1 VDHLDHQA
9 SVDATGNNGGVV
21 IQLRPNRLNIFESEF
36 DWLFSVIER
45 RLDNYFHNK
54 SWEQVS
60 PPPVFDTENRYHRF
74 IHSARLTDDERL
86 VLLLAMAPHVRP
98 QMLDV
103 FFTRNKET
111 QRGFAEFGGHQGKAH
126 SGFLPTV
133 ETALFILAGQDLNK
147 RFELMALFGPDHV
160 FYREKVLQL
169 TEIAPD
175 EPPGA
180 WRIDMGE
187 DFLHHSLYGR
197 SLHPQFGPGFPA
209 RQLITRHRWD
219 ELVLD
224 PYTHEQLEELKAW
237 LQHGDTLMKTW
248 GLERKLMPGYRCLFH
263 GPPGTGKSL
272 TAALLGQV
280 SGRRVYGIDLS
291 LIISKYIGETEKN
304 LEKVFIQAEE
314 KNWLLF
320 FDEADA
326 LFGKRTQV
334 NDSHDRFANQ
344 ETSYLLQRVELFPGV
359 VILATNLK
367 SNIDEAFARRF
378 QAVIHFPMP
387 DKKLRYQLWQQSF
400 SPMTHLAETIDL
412 KEIAARF
419 ELSGGAIMNVV
430 RYSSLMAL
438 NRHSSEITFEDLEHG
453 ILREFNKE
461 GRSAE

>member
-1 VDHLDHQA
+1 MV
-9 SVDATGNNGGVV
+9 TR
-21 IQLRPNRLNIFESEF
+21 LRQKKINIFEAEF
-36 DWLFSVIER
+36 DWLFQVIEQ
-45 RLDNYFHNK
+45 RLNSYFHGK
-54 SWEQVS
+54 PLERAAA
-60 PPPVFDTENRYHRF
+60 PPAFDRQNAYHRF
-74 IHSARLTDDERL
+74 VREAGLSDDDRV

-103 FFTRNKET
+103 FFTQNKET
-111 QRGFAEFGGHQGKAH
+111 QRGFAEFGGLQGKAH

-133 ETALFILAGQDLNK
+133 ETALFILAGQDLDK
-147 RFELMALFGPDHV
+147 RFELMPLFDPEHA
-160 FYREKVLQL
+160 FYREKVLRL
-169 TEIAPD
+169 TEVETD

-180 WRIDMGE
+180 RRIDVGE
-187 DFLHHSLYGR
+187 DFLHRSLYGR
-197 SLHPQFGPGFPA
+197 PLNPQFGPGFPA
-209 RQLITRHRWD
+209 RSLTTKYRWD

-248 GLERKLMPGYRCLFH
+248 QLERKLMPGYRCLFH

-280 SGRRVYGIDLS
+280 SGRNVYCIDLS

-304 LEKVFIQAEE
+304 LEKVFVQAEE

-367 SNIDEAFARRF
+367 SNIDEAFSRRF

-387 DKKLRYQLWQQSF
+387 DKNLRYQLWCQSF
-400 SPMTHLAETIDL
+400 SPMTQLAEDVDL
-412 KEIAARF
+412 KQIAARF
-419 ELSGGAIMNVV
+419 ELAGGAIMNVV

-438 NRHSSEITFEDLEHG
+438 KRHSTKITFEDLEHG

-461 GRSAE
+461 GRSAD

>member
-1 VDHLDHQA
+1 
-9 SVDATGNNGGVV
+9 VV
-21 IQLRPNRLNIFESEF
+21 IKLRQITTNIFEAEF
-36 DWLFSVIER
+36 DWLFNVIEQ
-45 RLDNYFHNK
+45 RLNSYFHNK
-54 SWEQVS
+54 PLVRISA
-60 PPPVFDTENRYHRF
+60 PPAIHQENTYHRF
-74 IHSARLTDDERL
+74 IREAELNDDERV

-103 FFTRNKET
+103 FFTQNKET
-111 QRGFAEFGGHQGKAH
+111 QRGFAEFGGLQGKAH

-133 ETALFILAGQDLNK
+133 ETVLFVLAGQDLNK
-147 RFELMALFGPDHV
+147 RFELMRIFDPEHV
-160 FYREKVLQL
+160 FYREKVLRL
-169 TEIAPD
+169 MEMETD

-180 WRIDMGE
+180 RRIDVGE
-187 DFLHHSLYGR
+187 DFLHRSLYAR
-197 SLHPQFGPGFPA
+197 PLDPLFGPGFPA
-209 RQLITRHRWD
+209 RQLKTKYRWD

-237 LQHGDTLMKTW
+237 LQYGDTLMQTW
-248 GLERKLMPGYRCLFH
+248 ELKRKLMPGYRCLFY

-272 TAALLGQV
+272 TAALLGKV
-280 SGRRVYGIDLS
+280 SGCKVYCIDLS

-304 LEKVFIQAEE
+304 LEKVFAQAEE

-344 ETSYLLQRVELFPGV
+344 ETSYLLQRVEIFPGV

-367 SNIDEAFARRF
+367 SNIDEAFSRRF
-378 QAVIHFPMP
+378 QAVIHFPLP
-387 DKKLRYQLWQQSF
+387 DKKLRYQLWSQSF
-400 SPMTHLAETIDL
+400 SSMTRLADDIDL

-419 ELSGGAIMNVV
+419 ELAGGAIMNVV

-438 NRHSSEITFEDLEHG
+438 KRHSTEIAFEDLEHG

-461 GRSAE
+461 GRSAD

>member
-1 VDHLDHQA
+1 M
-9 SVDATGNNGGVV
+9 T
-21 IQLRPNRLNIFESEF
+21 QLRQKRLNIFEGEF
-36 DWLFSVIER
+36 DWLFNVIEH
-45 RLDNYFHNK
+45 RLDGYFHGK
-54 SWEQVS
+54 SADR
-60 PPPVFDTENRYHRF
+60 PPAPPVYDSQNRYHRF
-74 IHSARLTDDERL
+74 IRSAQLSDDERI

-111 QRGFAEFGGHQGKAH
+111 QRGFAEFGGQQGKAH

-133 ETALFILAGQDLNK
+133 ETALFVLAGQDLSR
-147 RFELMALFGPDHV
+147 RFDLMRLFDPEHV
-160 FYREKVLQL
+160 FYREKILRL
-169 TEIAPD
+169 TETEPD

-180 WRIDMGE
+180 RRIDVGE

-197 SLHPQFGPGFPA
+197 PLNPQFGPGFPA
-209 RQLITRHRWD
+209 RQLKTRHRWD

-237 LQHGDTLMKTW
+237 LQHGDTLMNAW
-248 GLERKLMPGYRCLFH
+248 EFERKLMPGYRCLFH

-280 SGRRVYGIDLS
+280 SQRQVYCIDLS

-304 LEKVFIQAEE
+304 LEKVFVQAEE

-326 LFGKRTQV
+326 LFGKRTHV

-367 SNIDEAFARRF
+367 SNIDEAFSRRF

-387 DKKLRYQLWQQSF
+387 DKKLRHQLWRQSF
-400 SPMTHLAETIDL
+400 SPMTRLAKVVDL

-419 ELSGGAIMNVV
+419 ELSGGAIMNVI
-430 RYSSLMAL
+430 RYCSLMAL
-438 NRHSSEITFEDLEHG
+438 NRHSTEITFEDLEHG

>member
-1 VDHLDHQA
+1 M
-9 SVDATGNNGGVV
+9 
-21 IQLRPNRLNIFESEF
+21 IKLRQITTNIFEAEF
-36 DWLFSVIER
+36 DWLFNVIEQ
-45 RLDNYFHNK
+45 RLNSYFHNK
-54 SWEQVS
+54 PLERISA
-60 PPPVFDTENRYHRF
+60 PPAIHQENTYHRF
-74 IHSARLTDDERL
+74 IREAELNDDER
-86 VLLLAMAPHVRP
+86 VVVLLAMAPHVRP

-103 FFTRNKET
+103 FFTQNKET
-111 QRGFAEFGGHQGKAH
+111 QRGFAEFGGLQGKAH

-133 ETALFILAGQDLNK
+133 ETVLFVLAGQDLNK
-147 RFELMALFGPDHV
+147 RFELMRIFDPEHV
-160 FYREKVLQL
+160 FYREKVLRL
-169 TEIAPD
+169 MEMETD

-180 WRIDMGE
+180 RRIDVGE
-187 DFLHHSLYGR
+187 DFLHRSLYAR
-197 SLHPQFGPGFPA
+197 PLDPLFGPGFPA
-209 RQLITRHRWD
+209 RQLKTKYRWD

-237 LQHGDTLMKTW
+237 LQYGDTLMQTW
-248 GLERKLMPGYRCLFH
+248 ELKRKLMPGYRCLFY

-272 TAALLGQV
+272 TAALLGKF
-280 SGRRVYGIDLS
+280 SGCKVYCIDLS

-304 LEKVFIQAEE
+304 MEKVFAQAEE

-344 ETSYLLQRVELFPGV
+344 ETSYLLQRVEIFPGV

-367 SNIDEAFARRF
+367 SNIDEAFSRRF

-387 DKKLRYQLWQQSF
+387 DKKLRYQLWSQSF
-400 SPMTHLAETIDL
+400 SSMTRLAEDIDL

-419 ELSGGAIMNVV
+419 ELAGGAIMNVV

-438 NRHSSEITFEDLEHG
+438 KRHSTEIAFEDLEHG

-461 GRSAE
+461 GRSAD

>member
-1 VDHLDHQA
+1 MVTRPRQT
-9 SVDATGNNGGVV
+9 TG
-21 IQLRPNRLNIFESEF
+21 NIFEAEF
-36 DWLFSVIER
+36 DWLFKVIEQ
-45 RLDNYFHNK
+45 RLNSYFHSK
-54 SWEQVS
+54 SFHPDS
-60 PPPVFDTENRYHRF
+60 PPPPLDRQSTFHAFVRQADL
-74 IHSARLTDDERL
+74 SDDER
-86 VLLLAMAPHVRP
+86 VILLLAMAPHARP

-103 FFTRNKET
+103 FFTQNKET
-111 QRGFAEFGGHQGKAH
+111 QRGFAEFGGLQGKAH

-133 ETALFILAGQDLNK
+133 ETALFILAGQDLNR
-147 RFELMALFGPDHV
+147 RFELMQLFDPEHL
-160 FYREKVLQL
+160 FFQKKILRL
-169 TEIAPD
+169 TEVETD
-175 EPPGA
+175 EPLGA
-180 WRIDMGE
+180 RRIDVGE
-187 DFLHHSLYGR
+187 DFLHRSLYAGP
-197 SLHPQFGPGFPA
+197 LNPQFGPGFPA
-209 RQLITRHRWD
+209 RQLKTGFRWD

-237 LQHGDTLMKTW
+237 LQYGETMMKTW
-248 GLERKLMPGYRCLFH
+248 ELERKMMPGYRCLFH

-280 SGRRVYGIDLS
+280 SDRRVYCIDLS

-304 LEKVFIQAEE
+304 LEKVFAQAEE

-344 ETSYLLQRVELFPGV
+344 ETSYLLQRVEIFPGV

-367 SNIDEAFARRF
+367 SNIDEAFSRRF

-400 SPMTHLAETIDL
+400 SPMTKLSEDIEL
-412 KEIAARF
+412 KKIAAKY
-419 ELSGGAIMNVV
+419 ELTGGAIMNVI
-430 RYSSLMAL
+430 RYCSLMAL
-438 NRHSSEITFEDLEHG
+438 KRHSNEIIFEDLEQG

-461 GRSAE
+461 GRSAD

>member
-1 VDHLDHQA
+1 MV
-9 SVDATGNNGGVV
+9 TR
-21 IQLRPNRLNIFESEF
+21 LRQQKINIFEAEF
-36 DWLFSVIER
+36 DWLFHVIEQ
-45 RLDNYFHNK
+45 RLNSYFHNK
-54 SWEQVS
+54 SPERAAA
-60 PPPVFDTENRYHRF
+60 PPAFDQQNAYHRF
-74 IHSARLTDDERL
+74 VREAGLSDDERV

-103 FFTRNKET
+103 FFTQNKET
-111 QRGFAEFGGHQGKAH
+111 QRGFAEFGGLQGKAH

-133 ETALFILAGQDLNK
+133 ETALFILAGQDLGK
-147 RFELMALFGPDHV
+147 RFELMPLFDPEHV
-160 FYREKVLQL
+160 FYREKVLRL
-169 TEIAPD
+169 TEVETD

-180 WRIDMGE
+180 RRIDVGE
-187 DFLHHSLYGR
+187 DFMHRSLYAR
-197 SLHPQFGPGFPA
+197 PLNPQFGPGFPA
-209 RQLITRHRWD
+209 RPLKTKYRWD

-237 LQHGDTLMKTW
+237 LQHGDTLMQTW
-248 GLERKLMPGYRCLFH
+248 ELERKLMPGYRCLFF

-272 TAALLGQV
+272 TAALLGKV
-280 SGRRVYGIDLS
+280 SGRNVYCIDLS

-304 LEKVFIQAEE
+304 LEKVFVQAEE

-367 SNIDEAFARRF
+367 SNIDEAFSRRF

-387 DKKLRYQLWQQSF
+387 DKKLRYQLWRQSF
-400 SPMTHLAETIDL
+400 SPMTQLAEDVDL

-419 ELSGGAIMNVV
+419 ELAGGAIMNVV
-430 RYSSLMAL
+430 RYGSLMAL
-438 NRHSSEITFEDLEHG
+438 KRHSTKITFEDLEHG